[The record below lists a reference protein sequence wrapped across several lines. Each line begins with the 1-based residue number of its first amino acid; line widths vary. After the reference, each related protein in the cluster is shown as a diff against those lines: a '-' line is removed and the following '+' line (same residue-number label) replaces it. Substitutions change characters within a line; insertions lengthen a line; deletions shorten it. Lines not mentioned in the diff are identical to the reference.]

1 VTGYRKTVMREFT
14 LPSGQRFLIRKINP
28 LRIKELAEVKDPSDL
43 EAAERAI
50 NAAIMAGVVEPKL
63 RLEGLDIYIENEEEP
78 LTYDDKMTLMTA
90 INVWSGL
97 TQEAMRRREKFCQ
110 ERLGFHVASA
120 GETLPQTSNRTAKA
134 RL

>member
-1 VTGYRKTVMREFT
+1 VNGYRKTVMREFK

-28 LRIKELAEVKDPSDL
+28 LRIKELAEVKNPSNL

-63 RLEGLDIYIENEEEP
+63 RLEGLDIYIANEDEP

-97 TQEAMRRREKFCQ
+97 TQEAMRQREKFCQ
-110 ERLGFHVASA
+110 ERLGFCDASA
-120 GETLPQTSNRTAKA
+120 GETLPQASNRAAKT
-134 RL
+134 

>member
-1 VTGYRKTVMREFT
+1 MSYRKTVMKEFT
-14 LPSGQRFLIRKINP
+14 LPNGQRFLIRKINP
-28 LRIKELAEVKDPSDL
+28 LRIKELAEVKDPNDL

-97 TQEAMRRREKFCQ
+97 TREAMRRREKFCQ
-110 ERLGFHVASA
+110 ERLGFYASSA
-120 GETLPQTSNRTAKA
+120 RETLPHASKPTIGT
-134 RL
+134 

>member
-1 VTGYRKTVMREFT
+1 MSYRKTVMKEFT

-63 RLEGLDIYIENEEEP
+63 RIEGLDIYIENEEEP

-97 TQEAMRRREKFCQ
+97 TQEATRQREKFCQ
-110 ERLGFHVASA
+110 ERLGVYAASA
-120 GETLPQTSNRTAKA
+120 RETLPQASKQTTGT
-134 RL
+134 

>member
-1 VTGYRKTVMREFT
+1 MREFQ
-14 LPSGQRFLIRKINP
+14 LLSGQRFLIRKINP

-50 NAAIMAGVVEPKL
+50 NAAIIAGVVEPKL
-63 RLEGLDIYIENEEEP
+63 RMEGLDIYIENEEEP

-97 TQEAMRRREKFCQ
+97 TAEAMRRREKFCQ
-110 ERLGFHVASA
+110 ERLGVCAASA
-120 GETLPQTSNRTAKA
+120 RETLPHASKPTATA
-134 RL
+134 

>member
-1 VTGYRKTVMREFT
+1 MSYRKTVMKEFT
-14 LPSGQRFLIRKINP
+14 LPNGQRFLIRKINP
-28 LRIKELAEVKDPSDL
+28 LRIKELAEVNDPSDL
-43 EAAERAI
+43 EVAERAI

-97 TQEAMRRREKFCQ
+97 TQEAMRQREKFCQ
-110 ERLGFHVASA
+110 ERLGICATSA
-120 GETLPQTSNRTAKA
+120 RETLPHASKPATET
-134 RL
+134 

>member
-1 VTGYRKTVMREFT
+1 VSAYRKTVMKEFT
-14 LPSGQRFLIRKINP
+14 LPNGQRFLIRKINP

-63 RLEGLDIYIENEEEP
+63 RLEGLDIYIANEEEP
-78 LTYDDKMTLMTA
+78 LTYDDKMTLMAA

-97 TQEAMRRREKFCQ
+97 TAEAMRQREKFCQ
-110 ERLGFHVASA
+110 ERLGVYAASA
-120 GETLPQTSNRTAKA
+120 GEKLPQASKPATGT
-134 RL
+134 

>member
-1 VTGYRKTVMREFT
+1 VSGYRKTVVKEFQ
-14 LPSGQRFLIRKINP
+14 LPNGQRFLIRKINP
-28 LRIKELAEVKDPSDL
+28 LRIKELTEVKDPHDL
-43 EAAERAI
+43 EVAERAI

-97 TQEAMRRREKFCQ
+97 TAEAMRRREKFCQ
-110 ERLGFHVASA
+110 ERLGVCAASA
-120 GETLPQTSNRTAKA
+120 CETLPHASKPTATA
-134 RL
+134 